1 MLKIADHFEIKEVK
15 DIVIRLGDLNL
26 VFDMNSGEA
35 ELNKRLFQDFPF
47 TEANLIGVQIL
58 NSSKQL
64 VLDKKRERQ
73 SEERKLKK

>member
-26 VFDMNSGEA
+26 VFDMNSGDI